1 VARADKLAAAVGA
14 PLELLFE
21 AKGERAW
28 YFTMPG
34 AKAIATWERLRAAA
48 EETGHWPVLLGNEED
63 REKMVE
69 TRVQGGESTKKL
81 LEWALAENCDAWL
94 EERYR
99 EILGD
104 QLGDGYVELPDDPN
118 ESVLSPDNFAA
129 LPRGTWPRGAG
140 PRHRFSTPTNILTGK
155 FQETTI
161 ALVPTAEAWQAPI
174 YLRFGA
180 FNSCPGPSEHAAF
193 FLRWQDRYDAEVVAL
208 ADDVVE
214 MRVGKP
220 PTKRQ
225 DALLLAREQYLYCR
239 DIVDQ
244 GTQTLELLAA
254 GLLKGTA
261 WYFWWD

>member
-1 VARADKLAAAVGA
+1 VARADRLAAAVGA

-21 AKGERAW
+21 SKGERVW
-28 YFTMPG
+28 YFTVPG

-48 EETGHWPVLLGNEED
+48 EETGHWPVLLGDEED
-63 REKMVE
+63 RERAVE
-69 TRVQGGESTKKL
+69 NREDSRDSTKKL
-81 LEWALAENCDAWL
+81 LGLALAANCDASL
-94 EERYR
+94 EWRYR

-104 QLGDGYVELPDDPN
+104 EGVELPEDPN
-118 ESVLSPDNFAA
+118 ESVLTPDNFAG

-155 FQETTI
+155 FRETTV
-161 ALVPTAEAWQAPI
+161 ALVPTTEGWQVPI
-174 YLRFGA
+174 YLRFGG
-180 FNSCPGPSEHAAF
+180 FNECPGSSEHAAF
-193 FLRWQDRYDAEVVAL
+193 FLRWQDHYDAEVVAL

-214 MRVGKP
+214 LRVGKP
-220 PTKRQ
+220 PTKRK